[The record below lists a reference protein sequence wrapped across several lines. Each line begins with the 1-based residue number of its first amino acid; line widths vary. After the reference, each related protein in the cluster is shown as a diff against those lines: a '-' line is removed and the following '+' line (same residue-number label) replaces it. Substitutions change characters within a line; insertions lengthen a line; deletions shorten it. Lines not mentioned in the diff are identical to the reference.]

1 MSRLFRMTEKTRR
14 ARAAYR
20 AARRG
25 LDLPCGHDYECDEYY
40 TAQDRV
46 IRAEKRLPWWKR
58 LDIDLTGGGDRG

>member
-1 MSRLFRMTEKTRR
+1 MFRMSEKTRK

-40 TAQDRV
+40 AAQDRV
-46 IRAEKRLPWWKR
+46 IRAEKRL
-58 LDIDLTGGGDRG
+58 DIDLTV